1 MENSSVLDNSNNGS
15 SFKEKSQKESL
26 IKKFLLY
33 AH

>member
-1 MENSSVLDNSNNGS
+1 MENSSVLTVIMEVLL
-15 SFKEKSQKESL
+15 KKKSQKESL